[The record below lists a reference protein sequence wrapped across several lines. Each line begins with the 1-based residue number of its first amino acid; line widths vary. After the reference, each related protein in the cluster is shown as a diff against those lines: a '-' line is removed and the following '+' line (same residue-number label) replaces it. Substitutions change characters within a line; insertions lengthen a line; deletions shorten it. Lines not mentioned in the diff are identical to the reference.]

1 MLFISIYTYEP
12 ENRDEILKRRVE
24 SLFTPEG
31 AKLHGQWSYTAGG
44 RVFSLFELD
53 NALVAAQWSQA
64 WNDLGKFE
72 VYPVVDTDELIKA
85 MAAAQG

>member
-1 MLFISIYTYEP
+1 MLFMSIYTYEP
-12 ENRDEILKRRVE
+12 ENRDEILKRRAE

-31 AKLHGQWSYTAGG
+31 AKLVGQWMAASGG
-44 RVFSLFELD
+44 RVFTLYESD
-53 NALVAAQWSQA
+53 NALLSAQWAYA

-72 VYPVVDTDELIKA
+72 TFTVVEVDEFMKA

>member
-1 MLFISIYTYEP
+1 MLFMSVYTYDP
-12 ENRDEILKRRVE
+12 GNRDEILKRRAG

-31 AKLHGQWSYTAGG
+31 AKLVGQWFAASGG
-44 RVFSLFELD
+44 RVFTLYETDDGLS
-53 NALVAAQWSQA
+53 AAKWAHA

-72 VYPVVDTDELIKA
+72 TFTVVEIDEFMKA